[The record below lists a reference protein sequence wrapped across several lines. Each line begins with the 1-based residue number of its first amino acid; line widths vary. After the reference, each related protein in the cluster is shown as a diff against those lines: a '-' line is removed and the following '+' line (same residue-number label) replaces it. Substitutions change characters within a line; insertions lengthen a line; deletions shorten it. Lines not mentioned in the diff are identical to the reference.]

1 MSHPVFVSTPKA
13 NHALFPLTSAVF
25 LTYLTVGLPLP
36 VIPLYVHNQLGM
48 SNTMVGIAV
57 GTQFL
62 ATVFTRGYAG
72 RLADQQG
79 AKRSTLQGM
88 LACSLA
94 GVAYLL
100 LRCYLLKP

>member
-48 SNTMVGIAV
+48 SNTMVGSQSV
-57 GTQFL
+57 
-62 ATVFTRGYAG
+62 
-72 RLADQQG
+72 
-79 AKRSTLQGM
+79 RSFWQPCLH
-88 LACSLA
+88 
-94 GVAYLL
+94 VAMRDALRISKEPNAQPYKECWRALWL
-100 LRCYLLKP
+100 EWLISWLRCYLLKP